1 MPKLDPILTKSR
13 LLGGA
18 AVLAMAAVLAS
29 CSDDTEK
36 KAADAAPKPA
46 ETSTAPAAP
55 ATTPAAPAAPAAPAE
70 TATAPAA
77 TPAPAPAATPAPAA
91 GETAQAPAPAAEPA
105 APAAKVE
112 LPKSDRDIDMDEALK
127 PGPLKEMA
135 LGDPNAPVKIIEYMS
150 MTCSHCANFHTKTF
164 DAIKAKYVDSGKAYF
179 VVREFPFPG
188 DTASLAAFM
197 LARCTPEERF
207 FPFVSMFMK
216 QQASWAAPANND
228 VRGAMLQLSKL
239 GGFTQES
246 FDACLTNQKLAG
258 DVSAVR
264 DRGAKDFG
272 IQSTPTFLINGKS
285 YSGDMSVDTMSAL
298 IDSML

>member
-18 AVLAMAAVLAS
+18 AVIAMAAVLAS

-46 ETSTAPAAP
+46 ETSTAAPAAP
-55 ATTPAAPAAPAAPAE
+55 ATPAAPAE

-77 TPAPAPAATPAPAA
+77 TPAPAAAPAPAA
-91 GETAQAPAPAAEPA
+91 TETAQAPAPAAEPA

-112 LPKSDRDIDMDEALK
+112 LPTSDRDIDMAEALK
-127 PGPLKEMA
+127 PGPMKEMA

-179 VVREFPFPG
+179 VIREFPFPG

-216 QQASWAAPANND
+216 QQMTWAAPADND

-258 DVSAVR
+258 DVTAVR

>member
-1 MPKLDPILTKSR
+1 MPKIDPILTKSR

-18 AVLAMAAVLAS
+18 AILAMAAVLAS
-29 CSDDTEK
+29 CSDDGDK
-36 KAADAAPKPA
+36 KATEAAKPA
-46 ETSTAPAAP
+46 ETSTAAP
-55 ATTPAAPAAPAAPAE
+55 ATPAAPAD
-70 TATAPAA
+70 TATAPAS
-77 TPAPAPAATPAPAA
+77 TPAATPAPAA
-91 GETAQAPAPAAEPA
+91 TETAAAPA

-112 LPKSDRDIDMDEALK
+112 LPTSDRDIDMAEALK
-127 PGPLKEMA
+127 PGPMKEMA

-150 MTCSHCANFHTKTF
+150 MTCSHCANFHTRTF
-164 DAIKAKYVDSGKAYF
+164 EPIKQKYVDSGKAYF
-179 VVREFPFPG
+179 VIREFPFPG

-197 LARCTPEERF
+197 LARCTPEDRY

-216 QQASWAAPANND
+216 QQASWAAPADND

-246 FDACLTNQKLAG
+246 FDACLTNQKLAA
-258 DVSAVR
+258 DVTSVR
-264 DRGAKDFG
+264 DRAAKEFG

-285 YSGDMSVDTMSAL
+285 YSGDMSVETMSAL

>member
-1 MPKLDPILTKSR
+1 MPKIDPILTKSR

-18 AVLAMAAVLAS
+18 AILAMAAVLAS
-29 CSDDTEK
+29 CSDDGDK
-36 KAADAAPKPA
+36 KAAEGAKPA
-46 ETSTAPAAP
+46 ETSTAAP
-55 ATTPAAPAAPAAPAE
+55 ATPAAPAE
-70 TATAPAA
+70 TATAPAS
-77 TPAPAPAATPAPAA
+77 TPAATPAPAA
-91 GETAQAPAPAAEPA
+91 TETAQAPAPAAEPA

-112 LPKSDRDIDMDEALK
+112 LPTSDRDIDMAEALK
-127 PGPLKEMA
+127 PGPMKEMA

-150 MTCSHCANFHTKTF
+150 MTCSHCANFHTRTF
-164 DAIKAKYVDSGKAYF
+164 EPIKQKYVDSGKAYF
-179 VVREFPFPG
+179 VIREFPFPG

-197 LARCTPEERF
+197 LARCTPEDRY

-216 QQASWAAPANND
+216 QQASWAAPADND

-246 FDACLTNQKLAG
+246 FDACLTNQKLAA
-258 DVSAVR
+258 DVTSVR
-264 DRGAKDFG
+264 DRAAKEFG

-285 YSGDMSVDTMSAL
+285 YSGDMSVETMSAL

>member
-1 MPKLDPILTKSR
+1 MPKIDPILTKSR

-18 AVLAMAAVLAS
+18 AILAMAAVLAS
-29 CSDDTEK
+29 CSDDGDK
-36 KAADAAPKPA
+36 KAADAKPA
-46 ETSTAPAAP
+46 ETSTAAP
-55 ATTPAAPAAPAAPAE
+55 ATPAAPAD
-70 TATAPAA
+70 TATAPAS
-77 TPAPAPAATPAPAA
+77 TPAATPAPAA
-91 GETAQAPAPAAEPA
+91 TETAAAPA

-112 LPKSDRDIDMDEALK
+112 IPTSDRDIDMAEALK
-127 PGPLKEMA
+127 PGPMKEMA

-179 VVREFPFPG
+179 IIREFPFPG

-216 QQASWAAPANND
+216 QQASWAAPADND

-246 FDACLTNQKLAG
+246 FDACLTNQKLAA
-258 DVSAVR
+258 DVTSVR
-264 DRGAKDFG
+264 DRAAKDFG
-272 IQSTPTFLINGKS
+272 VQSTPTFLINGKS

>member
-1 MPKLDPILTKSR
+1 MPKIDPILTKSR

-18 AVLAMAAVLAS
+18 AILAMAAVLAS
-29 CSDDTEK
+29 CSDDGDK
-36 KAADAAPKPA
+36 KAA
-46 ETSTAPAAP
+46 ETSTAAP
-55 ATTPAAPAAPAAPAE
+55 ATPAAPAE
-70 TATAPAA
+70 TATAPAS
-77 TPAPAPAATPAPAA
+77 TPAATPAPAA
-91 GETAQAPAPAAEPA
+91 TETAQAPAPAAEPA

-112 LPKSDRDIDMDEALK
+112 LPTSDRDIDMAEALK
-127 PGPLKEMA
+127 PGPMKEMA

-150 MTCSHCANFHTKTF
+150 MTCSHCANFHTRTF
-164 DAIKAKYVDSGKAYF
+164 EPIKQKYVDSGKAYF
-179 VVREFPFPG
+179 VIREFPFPG

-197 LARCTPEERF
+197 LARCTPEDRY

-216 QQASWAAPANND
+216 QQASWAAPADND

-246 FDACLTNQKLAG
+246 FDACLTNQKLAA
-258 DVSAVR
+258 DVTSVR
-264 DRGAKDFG
+264 DRAAKEFG

-285 YSGDMSVDTMSAL
+285 YSGDMSVETMSAL

>member
-1 MPKLDPILTKSR
+1 MPKLDTILTKSR
-13 LLGGA
+13 LMGGV
-18 AVLAMAAVLAS
+18 AVVAMAAVLAS
-29 CSDDTEK
+29 CSDDSDK
-36 KAADAAPKPA
+36 KAAADGAAKPA
-46 ETSTAPAAP
+46 ETSTAAP
-55 ATTPAAPAAPAAPAE
+55 ATPAAPAAPATPAEPSTAAVPAAE
-70 TATAPAA
+70 TA
-77 TPAPAPAATPAPAA
+77 PAPAPVA
-91 GETAQAPAPAAEPA
+91 A

-112 LPKSDRDIDMDEALK
+112 IPTSDHDVDMADALK
-127 PGPLKEMA
+127 PGPMKEMA

-150 MTCSHCANFHTKTF
+150 MTCSHCANFHTHTF
-164 DAIKAKYVDSGKAYF
+164 DAIKEKYVDSGKAYF
-179 VVREFPFPG
+179 IVREFPFPG

-197 LARCTPEERF
+197 LARCTPEERY

-216 QQASWAAPANND
+216 QQRSWAAPADND

-258 DVSAVR
+258 DVTSVR

-272 IQSTPTFLINGKS
+272 VQSTPTFLINGKS

>member
-1 MPKLDPILTKSR
+1 MPKIDPILTKSR

-18 AVLAMAAVLAS
+18 AILAMVAVLAS
-29 CSDDTEK
+29 CSDDGDK
-36 KAADAAPKPA
+36 KAAEASKPA
-46 ETSTAPAAP
+46 ETSTAAS
-55 ATTPAAPAAPAAPAE
+55 ATPAAPAE
-70 TATAPAA
+70 TATAPAS
-77 TPAPAPAATPAPAA
+77 TPAATPAPAA
-91 GETAQAPAPAAEPA
+91 TETAQAPA

-112 LPKSDRDIDMDEALK
+112 LPTSDRDIDMAEALK
-127 PGPLKEMA
+127 PGPMKEMA

-150 MTCSHCANFHTKTF
+150 MTCSHCANFHTRTF
-164 DAIKAKYVDSGKAYF
+164 EPIKQKYVDSGKAYF
-179 VVREFPFPG
+179 VIREFPFPG

-197 LARCTPEERF
+197 LARCTPEDRY

-216 QQASWAAPANND
+216 QQASWAAPADND

-246 FDACLTNQKLAG
+246 FDACLTNQKLAA
-258 DVSAVR
+258 DVTSVR
-264 DRGAKDFG
+264 DRAAKEFG

-285 YSGDMSVDTMSAL
+285 YSGDMSVETMSAL

>member
-1 MPKLDPILTKSR
+1 MPKLDPILSKSR
-13 LLGGA
+13 LLSGA
-18 AVLAMAAVLAS
+18 AVIAMAAVLAS

-36 KAADAAPKPA
+36 KAADAPKPA
-46 ETSTAPAAP
+46 ETSTAAPAAP
-55 ATTPAAPAAPAAPAE
+55 ATPAAPAE

-77 TPAPAPAATPAPAA
+77 TPAPAPAATPAPATS
-91 GETAQAPAPAAEPA
+91 ETAQAPAPAAEPA

-112 LPKSDRDIDMDEALK
+112 LPTSDRDIDMEDALK

-150 MTCSHCANFHTKTF
+150 MTCSHCANFHTRTF
-164 DAIKAKYVDSGKAYF
+164 DAIKTKYVDSGKAYF
-179 VVREFPFPG
+179 IVREFPFPG

-216 QQASWAAPANND
+216 QQMTWAAPANND

-246 FDACLTNQKLAG
+246 FDACLTNQKLAA

-285 YSGDMSVDTMSAL
+285 YSGDMSVETMSAL

>member
-1 MPKLDPILTKSR
+1 MPKIDPILTKSR

-18 AVLAMAAVLAS
+18 AILAMAAVLAS
-29 CSDDTEK
+29 CSDDGDK
-36 KAADAAPKPA
+36 KAAEASKPA
-46 ETSTAPAAP
+46 ETSTAAP
-55 ATTPAAPAAPAAPAE
+55 ATPAAPAD
-70 TATAPAA
+70 TATAPAS
-77 TPAPAPAATPAPAA
+77 TPAATPAPAA
-91 GETAQAPAPAAEPA
+91 TETAAAPA

-112 LPKSDRDIDMDEALK
+112 IPTSDRDIDMAEALK
-127 PGPLKEMA
+127 PGPMKEMA

-179 VVREFPFPG
+179 VIREFPFPG

-216 QQASWAAPANND
+216 QQASWAAPADND

-246 FDACLTNQKLAG
+246 FDACLTNQKLAA
-258 DVSAVR
+258 DVTSVR
-264 DRGAKDFG
+264 DRAAKDFG
-272 IQSTPTFLINGKS
+272 VQSTPTFLINGKS

>member
-29 CSDDTEK
+29 CSDDSDK

-46 ETSTAPAAP
+46 ETSTAAP
-55 ATTPAAPAAPAAPAE
+55 ATPAATPAAPAAPATPAE

-77 TPAPAPAATPAPAA
+77 TPAPAAT
-91 GETAQAPAPAAEPA
+91 ETAQAPEPA
-105 APAAKVE
+105 APAVKLE
-112 LPKSDRDIDMDEALK
+112 LPKSDRDIDMEEALK
-127 PGPLKEMA
+127 PGPMKEMA

-150 MTCSHCANFHTKTF
+150 MTCSHCANFHTRTF
-164 DAIKAKYVDSGKAYF
+164 EPIKQKYVDSGKAYF
-179 VVREFPFPG
+179 IIREFPFPG

-197 LARCTPEERF
+197 LARCTPEERY

-216 QQASWAAPANND
+216 QQRNWAAPADND

-246 FDACLTNQKLAG
+246 FDACLTNQELAG
-258 DVSAVR
+258 DVTAVR

-285 YSGDMSVDTMSAL
+285 YSGDMSVETMSAL
-298 IDSML
+298 IDSLL

>member
-1 MPKLDPILTKSR
+1 MSELTITKRR
-13 LLGGA
+13 LLSGI
-18 AVLAMAAVLAS
+18 AMAGAVAALSACSEEKSAS
-29 CSDDTEK
+29 AEQ
-36 KAADAAPKPA
+36 PVPA
-46 ETSTAPAAP
+46 VSNETTAST
-55 ATTPAAPAAPAAPAE
+55 TSAE
-70 TATAPAA
+70 M
-77 TPAPAPAATPAPAA
+77 
-91 GETAQAPAPAAEPA
+91 
-105 APAAKVE
+105 
-112 LPKSDRDIDMDEALK
+112 PKSDRDVDMEAALK

-150 MTCSHCANFHTKTF
+150 MTCPHCAHFHETTF
-164 DAIKAKYVDSGKAYF
+164 DAIKTKYVDSGKAYF
-179 VVREFPFPG
+179 VLREFPFPQ

-216 QQASWAAPANND
+216 QQMSWAAPADND

-258 DVSAVR
+258 DVTAVR